1 MTLPAL
7 ALLLVAPGRAQPVER
22 TDPGVRGL
30 AGEDGPHTLW
40 TNPALLGFDRDD
52 VLAGYYRHGVGA
64 ATSDVALVA
73 AGSGLATSLAHRDLG
88 ETSWWTMS
96 GGLTIRPDDDVSV
109 GVTANRQVPDFGES
123 FTTWDVGIGVRPTS
137 WLALGGVARNVGSTR
152 ASIPRTWGAGAAWR
166 PREDLVTAG
175 LDWIATGTE
184 RLDIGTLH
192 RLEASARVRA
202 ASGTWVRGWAAQD
215 LNGDVGT
222 SAGLAIELRAWDL
235 GYAATAQA
243 GTTPSVGGWV
253 ATARGD
259 DQVARPTNQVA
270 RFEVDG
276 DLAYVPV
283 PGLFADGG
291 EGWLEFLGRVRGTAD
306 DPTIRGV
313 ILDLRSAPGS
323 LAHVQE
329 LRGAIDRVRASSKP
343 VVAYL
348 GQDTG
353 NAAYLLAAACDR
365 VFLHPAGGVDLVG
378 LEAEIQYLRGAMEN
392 VGVGAQYAKRG
403 RYKSAPETFT
413 ETRST
418 DGSREQT
425 EALLDDLYAQL
436 IDGIA
441 RGRNKPVGDVKALVD
456 GGPYTG
462 REALEKGLVD
472 ALVYPD
478 ELEAK
483 SQALFTGEVE
493 TVDDY
498 GLERDSSGWAPER
511 AIAVVV
517 VDGVIDSG
525 ASSPGGFLSGAA
537 TGSDTV
543 VELLDATRTN
553 DAVKAV
559 VLRVDSPGGSAFASD
574 EIWRAVARVKDA
586 GKPVVVSMGAYAA
599 SGGYYVSA
607 GADAIYALPGTVTGS
622 IGIYGGK
629 FNVAGLLDR
638 MDVTTESWTR
648 GRNAGMYSMARP
660 FDEVEY
666 AALDRLIAD
675 GYRQFKEKVEKGRNM
690 SPERVEQLAQGR
702 VWSGAAA
709 KERGLVDAH
718 GGFFEALDAA
728 RAKAGIAPDESV
740 EILLL
745 DPWQSGFDGIVARS
759 VRAMSPR
766 TPTSL
771 QPWLDAARVGDERT
785 WAMLPWRL
793 TVR

>member
-7 ALLLVAPGRAQPVER
+7 ALLLVRTGLAQPLER
-22 TDPGVRGL
+22 TDPGIRGL
-30 AGEDGPHTLW
+30 AGEDGPHTFW
-40 TNPALLGFDRDD
+40 TNPALLGFDRDPT
-52 VLAGYYRHGVGA
+52 LAGYYARGLGA
-64 ATSDVALVA
+64 DTQDLAFVA
-73 AGSGLATSLAHRDLG
+73 AGGGLATSLAHRSLG
-88 ETSWWTMS
+88 ETSWWTAS
-96 GGLTIRPDDDVSV
+96 GGVTLRPDDDVSV
-109 GVTANRQVPDFGES
+109 GVTANRQVPDFGEA
-123 FTTWDVGIGVRPTS
+123 FTTWDVGLGVRPTS
-137 WLALGGVARNVGSTR
+137 WLAVGGVARNVGSTR

-166 PREDLVTAG
+166 PRGDLVTAG
-175 LDWIATGTE
+175 IDWVATGTE

-192 RLEASARVRA
+192 RLEASARVHA
-202 ASGTWVRGWAAQD
+202 ARGTWVRGWASQG
-215 LNGDVGT
+215 LNGDGGT
-222 SAGLAIELRAWDL
+222 AGGLTVELRAFDVAW
-235 GYAATAQA
+235 AATAQA
-243 GTTPSVGGWV
+243 GGSAKAGGWV
-253 ATARGD
+253 ATTLGD
-259 DQVARPTNQVA
+259 DQLARPTNHVA

-276 DLAYVPV
+276 DMVYVPV
-283 PGLFADGG
+283 PGLFSDAG
-291 EGWLEFLGRVRGTAD
+291 EGWLEYLGRLRATAD

-329 LRGAIDRVRASSKP
+329 LRGAIERVRAASKP

-353 NAAYLLAAACDR
+353 NAAYLLAAACDK

-378 LEAEIQYLRGAMEN
+378 LEAEIQYLRGAMEK

-403 RYKSAPETFT
+403 KYKSAPETFT

-436 IDGIA
+436 VDGIA
-441 RGRNKPVGDVKALVD
+441 RGRNKPEAEVKALVD

-462 REALEKGLVD
+462 REAVEKGLVD

-483 SQALFTGEVE
+483 SRALFTGDVE

-498 GLERDSSGWAPER
+498 GVDRDTSGWAPER
-511 AIAVVV
+511 AVAVVV
-517 VDGVIDSG
+517 VDGVIDG
-525 ASSPGGFLSGAA
+525 GPSSPGGFLSGAA
-537 TGSDTV
+537 TGSDTI
-543 VELLDATRTN
+543 VELLDSAREN
-553 DAVKAV
+553 DVVKAV

-574 EIWRAVARVKDA
+574 EIWRAVARVKEA

-629 FNVAGLLDR
+629 FNVGGLLDR

-690 SPERVEQLAQGR
+690 SPERVEALAQGR

-728 RAKAGIAPDESV
+728 KAKAGIAPGEPVDV
-740 EILLL
+740 LLL
-745 DPWQSGFDGIVARS
+745 DPWLSGLDGVVART
-759 VRAMSPR
+759 VRAVAPQ
-766 TPTSL
+766 TPTAL